1 MNVAKYF
8 SFATIV
14 AALVLP
20 VLGSAQNLEIP
31 NGSFEQLDAK
41 TGLPLGWTPWNPQ
54 RNLTAFTLGAASSG
68 VAAALVTDDNA
79 TDSQGLRCQP
89 VNIEGGKTYEATVRV
104 KVEDLKAGSFA
115 LYLEYW
121 KGTERLLNQAAS
133 TSQVGEWLQ
142 LKVSAPAPAEATTAT
157 VLIYASSASVGVA
170 YFDDATLKL
179 LP

>member
-14 AALVLP
+14 AALLLP
-20 VLGSAQNLEIP
+20 VLGSAQDLEIF

-68 VAAALVTDDNA
+68 VASALVTDDNA
-79 TDSQGLRCQP
+79 TDSQGLRSRP
-89 VNIEGGKTYEATVRV
+89 VKIEGGKTYEASVRT
-104 KVEDLKAGSFA
+104 KVENLQAGGFA
-115 LYLEYW
+115 CYLEYW
-121 KGTERLLNQAAS
+121 NGTERLLNSAAS
-133 TSQVGEWLQ
+133 TSQVGDWTD
-142 LKVSAPAPAEATTAT
+142 LKVSAQAPAEATTAT
-157 VLIYASSASVGVA
+157 ILIYGSSASIGVA
-170 YFDDATLKL
+170 YFDDATLRL